1 MSDYT
6 HNHTDLEVI
15 LPGLHNGQHN
25 RKSKYAETS
34 VRIIKKKKNWVINI
48 LAA

>member
-34 VRIIKKKKNWVINI
+34 VRIIKKKKKTG
-48 LAA
+48 